1 MGKHHLSESDV
12 IRVLIWARSPFMQA
26 GLEAALCADARFEI
40 VPRTGRSAD
49 LVAAVRASQPD
60 VVLLDASEWDTREV
74 LTEAQSLRAG
84 PALLVL
90 ARTAE
95 RGDLRRMLQSGV
107 RAILPSDSAAGE
119 IGDAL
124 QAASSGLAVIAPEF
138 LDVLLPSSEAT
149 DADPLTL
156 HDPLTSRESEVLALL
171 AEGAGNREIA
181 AKLGVSEHTAKFH
194 VSSILSKLGAT
205 TRTEAVTRGYRL
217 GLILI

>member
-1 MGKHHLSESDV
+1 
-12 IRVLIWARSPFMQA
+12 MQA
-26 GLEAALCADARFEI
+26 GLEAAVCSDSRFEI
-40 VPRTGRSAD
+40 VSKPARSTD
-49 LVAAVRASQPD
+49 LATAIRISRPD
-60 VVLLDASEWDTREV
+60 VVLLDASEADVRRV
-74 LTEAQSLRAG
+74 LTEAPSLRAG
-84 PALLVL
+84 PPLVVL
-90 ARTAE
+90 VGPAE
-95 RGDLRRMLQSGV
+95 RDDLRRLLQSGV
-107 RAILPSDSAAGE
+107 RGILPGDSSAAE

-124 QAASSGLAVIAPEF
+124 QAACSGLAVIAPDI
-138 LDVLLPSSEAT
+138 LDILLPSSEAT

-156 HDPLTSRESEVLALL
+156 QDPLTSRESEVLALL